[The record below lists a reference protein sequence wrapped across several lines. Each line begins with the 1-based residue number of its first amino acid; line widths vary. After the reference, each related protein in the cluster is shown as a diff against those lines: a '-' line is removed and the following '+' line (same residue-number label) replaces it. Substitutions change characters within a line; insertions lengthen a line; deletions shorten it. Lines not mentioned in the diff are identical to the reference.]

1 MTKRL
6 VETII
11 VTGDV
16 MRINTRF
23 PVAVHILA
31 LLALNQET
39 TTTSELI
46 AKSVNTNPVVI
57 RRINAM
63 LKKAKLITIKAGVG
77 GAYLNL
83 SPQEITLLD
92 VYNAV
97 KSSEDDLLFDLH
109 CNPSKKCVV
118 GANIHEALSEPL
130 LAAQKSLEDSLQEYT
145 LFDVAEK
152 IRKSLTEG

>member
-1 MTKRL
+1 
-6 VETII
+6 
-11 VTGDV
+11 

-31 LLALNQET
+31 LLAFDKES

-63 LKKAKLITIKAGVG
+63 LKKANLITVKAGVG

-83 SPQEITLLD
+83 SPIDITLLD

-97 KSSEDDLLFDLH
+97 KSSENDLLFDLH
-109 CNPSKKCVV
+109 CNPSEKCFV
-118 GANIHEALSEPL
+118 GANIHEALLEPL
-130 LAAQKSLEDSLQEYT
+130 IAAQKSLEDTLKEYT
-145 LFDVAEK
+145 LFDVVEK
-152 IRKSLTEG
+152 IKKNL

>member
-1 MTKRL
+1 
-6 VETII
+6 
-11 VTGDV
+11 

-31 LLALNQET
+31 IIALNKES

-57 RRINAM
+57 RRINGM
-63 LKKAKLITIKAGVG
+63 LKKANLITIKAGVG
-77 GAYLNL
+77 GAFLNL
-83 SPQEITLLD
+83 SPKDITLLD

-109 CNPSKKCVV
+109 CNPSEKCLV

-130 LAAQKSLEDSLQEYT
+130 IAAQESLENRLREYT

-152 IRKSLTEG
+152 IKKILGKV

>member
-1 MTKRL
+1 MM
-6 VETII
+6 
-11 VTGDV
+11 VTGGV

-31 LLALNQET
+31 VLAFNKEST
-39 TTTSELI
+39 ATSELI

-63 LKKAKLITIKAGVG
+63 LKKANLITIKAGVG
-77 GAYLNL
+77 GAFLNL
-83 SPQEITLLD
+83 SPKDITLLD

-109 CNPSKKCVV
+109 CNPSEKCFV

-130 LAAQKSLEDSLQEYT
+130 NAAQKSLEDTLKEYT
-145 LFDVAEK
+145 LFDVVEK
-152 IRKSLTEG
+152 IKKMFAKV

>member
-1 MTKRL
+1 M
-6 VETII
+6 

-31 LLALNQET
+31 LIALNKES

-57 RRINAM
+57 RRINGM
-63 LKKAKLITIKAGVG
+63 LKKANLITIKAGVG

-83 SPQEITLLD
+83 SPKEITLLD

-109 CNPSKKCVV
+109 CDPNEKCPI
-118 GANIHEALSEPL
+118 GANIHEALSGPL
-130 LAAQKSLEDSLQEYT
+130 IAAQKSLEDSLKEYT

-152 IRKSLTEG
+152 IKYMYAKA